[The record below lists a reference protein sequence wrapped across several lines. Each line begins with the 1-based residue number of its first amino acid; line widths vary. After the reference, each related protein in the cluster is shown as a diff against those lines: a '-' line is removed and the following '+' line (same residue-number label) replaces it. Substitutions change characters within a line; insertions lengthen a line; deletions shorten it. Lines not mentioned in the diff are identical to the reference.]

1 MANDSGVKYVEKEHV
16 THLVGALQQ
25 YYKIDIDW
33 EGHLY
38 YGLTLDWDYNKPT
51 MDISMPGYIQRTFF
65 KFQHP
70 IPKNTEYAPFKGD
83 PKKYGAKV

>member
-38 YGLTLDWDYNKPT
+38 YGLTLDWDYNKIT
-51 MDISMPGYIQRTFF
+51 MEIFMPGYIHQTLH
-65 KFQHP
+65 KLQHSS
-70 IPKNTEYAPFKGD
+70 PKIHKMYHSELIQNNMR
-83 PKKYGAKV
+83 